1 MVSVT
6 ALSGTDVSSY
16 VANNSQAMRGIATSA
31 NGTIIYVGIT
41 NISGV
46 GVIKS
51 TTSGSTWTV
60 VNTTVSFTS
69 MACSSDGTIVYGAW
83 LGTGLFKSTDSG
95 STWTQVAFTDGNG
108 LPGGSSNPE
117 ATHPAFSGYL
127 LTNIY
132 QIACDSTGSKLI
144 MTTNAAASIYRST
157 DGGLSWAFI
166 YATPGFNTNPF
177 TPITVASSA
186 DGSVLYAALNPTSLG
201 ISVSKNSGVT
211 WASINM
217 LGLSGPFAMLS
228 TNSYGDFVFGI
239 DSLNKLNIFYP
250 THVDKEVVVLGNGN
264 SYSAIASYNSG
275 NNIIIA
281 QNSYTTIVN
290 GAIVLYSITNKYSP
304 GQSSVPC
311 FKDDTNILCFRDGEE
326 VYMKVQDIRNG
337 VLVKTLLH
345 GYVPVNMIGTTKL
358 YNSGDM
364 LRGTD
369 RLYVCSPDKYPDL
382 TEDLVLTGTHS
393 ILEDTI
399 TEQQRQGTIEML
411 GRLMVT
417 DKKYRIMAFLD
428 ERARP
433 YTEEGVFTI
442 WHIALDND
450 NYFMNYGIYANGL
463 LVETCSKRF
472 LKEMSGMTLV

>member
-1 MVSVT
+1 MASIT
-6 ALSGTDVSSY
+6 AISGSDFTMYNNNDTSTMQG
-16 VANNSQAMRGIATSA
+16 VASSA
-31 NGTIIYVGIT
+31 NGAIIYVAMNG
-41 NISGV
+41 ISGI
-46 GVIKS
+46 GVVRS
-51 TTSGSTWTV
+51 LNGGATWAV
-60 VNTTVSFTS
+60 VNTTLSLRS
-69 MACSSDGTIVYGAW
+69 IACSSDGTIVYGAW

-95 STWTQVAFTDGNG
+95 ATWNQVSFTGG
-108 LPGGSSNPE
+108 YALPGGSSNPE
-117 ATHPAFSGYL
+117 KTDPAFNGYDL
-127 LTNIY
+127 SNIY
-132 QIACDSTGSKLI
+132 KIACDSTGSKLI
-144 MTTNAAASIYRST
+144 MTTNAAVSIYRSI
-157 DGGLSWAFI
+157 DGGLSWSFI
-166 YATPGFNTNPF
+166 YATPSYNTNPN
-177 TPITVASSA
+177 TPITLASSA
-186 DGSVLYAALNPTSLG
+186 DGTVLYAALNATSLR
-201 ISVSKNSGVT
+201 IIVSKNSGDT
-211 WASINM
+211 WASITM
-217 LGLSGPFAMLS
+217 LGSSGPFGALT
-228 TNSYGDFVFGI
+228 TNSYGDVVFAV
-239 DSLNKLNIFYP
+239 DNLNRLTIFYP
-250 THVDKEVVVLGNGN
+250 THVDKTVLVPTGGMG
-264 SYSAIASYNSG
+264 YTAIASYNSG
-275 NNIIIA
+275 NNIIITQTRYNA
-281 QNSYTTIVN
+281 ITN
-290 GAIVLYSITNKYSP
+290 GAVVLYSVSNKYPP

-311 FKDDTNILCFRDGEE
+311 FKDDTNILCFKDGRE
-326 VYMKVQDIRNG
+326 VYVKIQDIRNG

-369 RLYVCSPDKYPDL
+369 RLYVCSPDKYPGL
-382 TEDLVLTGTHS
+382 TGDLVLTGTHS